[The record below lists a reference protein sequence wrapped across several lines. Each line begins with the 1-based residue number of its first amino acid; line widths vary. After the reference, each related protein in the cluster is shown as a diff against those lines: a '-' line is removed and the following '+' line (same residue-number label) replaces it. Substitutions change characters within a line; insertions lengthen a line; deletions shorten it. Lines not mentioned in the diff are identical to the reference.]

1 MEEKDR
7 REEPEKL
14 SRSEEE
20 KIERTLRDMTEDIEV
35 PESLKPEAVEQM
47 LAGNGPFREE
57 ADQVAVRSR
66 RCRGMYL
73 FCSGTCRSI
82 WCVLSGKGRRRAVR
96 PGGDSRNRRSIAAG

>member
-35 PESLKPEAVEQM
+35 PGKSEA
-47 LAGNGPFREE
+47 
-57 ADQVAVRSR
+57 
-66 RCRGMYL
+66 
-73 FCSGTCRSI
+73 
-82 WCVLSGKGRRRAVR
+82 
-96 PGGDSRNRRSIAAG
+96 